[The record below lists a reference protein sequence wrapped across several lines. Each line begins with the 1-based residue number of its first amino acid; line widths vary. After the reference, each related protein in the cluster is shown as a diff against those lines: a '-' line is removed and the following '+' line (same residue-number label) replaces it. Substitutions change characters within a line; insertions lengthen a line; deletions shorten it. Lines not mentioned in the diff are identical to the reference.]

1 MRKLDWKSP
10 AYRSFVLL
18 IFSLCFAGS
27 SQGQILNPPEGQEF
41 KFHQKFNPEF
51 IKLNKIER
59 IRCDIDSKKD
69 GDRIRNTF
77 KSNVYDFYPD
87 GRLKMTSQIN
97 HKLKDTLI
105 NHYKYA
111 GGRLECEVKNDAA
124 GMFSYCYVY
133 NSDGKPTQVKYGRS
147 KRHRSLTA
155 STNPELVS
163 EITSETYEHKA
174 YENQIHSTLYNN
186 SSRPYQ
192 KEIRYYDPHGYLEK
206 YLKTFVMSSAVY
218 EEEYRY
224 NERGWLD
231 SLVVT
236 DNGKVVRK
244 TFEYD
249 DVGNLLI
256 EDIYS
261 KSELVKHRE
270 FVYNA
275 ENMFL
280 RAELTREE
288 QLSQIIITEFTYTF
302 RKENSK

>member
-1 MRKLDWKSP
+1 MRLLTCNCLTTII
-10 AYRSFVLL
+10 AAFFVT
-18 IFSLCFAGS
+18 SAGH
-27 SQGQILNPPEGQEF
+27 GQILNPPGGEEF

-51 IKLNKIER
+51 IKLNNIER
-59 IRCDIDSKKD
+59 IRCDIENKKD

-77 KSNVYDFYPD
+77 KSNVYEFYPD

-133 NSDGKPTQVKYGRS
+133 DSDGKPKQVKYGRS
-147 KRHRSLTA
+147 KRYRSLTA
-155 STNPELVS
+155 SVNPELVS

-186 SSRPYQ
+186 SGRPYQ
-192 KEIRYYDPHGYLEK
+192 KEIRYYDPHGYLVK
-206 YLKTFVMSSAVY
+206 YLKTFVMSSAVH
-218 EEEYRY
+218 EEDYRY
-224 NERGWLD
+224 NTRGWLD
-231 SLVVT
+231 SLTVT
-236 DNGKVVRK
+236 DNGKTVQK
-244 TFEYD
+244 TFTYD
-249 DVGNLLI
+249 DVGNLLT
-256 EDIYS
+256 EDFYNQS
-261 KSELVKHRE
+261 GLAKHRE

-288 QLSQIIITEFTYTF
+288 KSSQIIITEFTYFF
-302 RKENSK
+302 RRGDSN